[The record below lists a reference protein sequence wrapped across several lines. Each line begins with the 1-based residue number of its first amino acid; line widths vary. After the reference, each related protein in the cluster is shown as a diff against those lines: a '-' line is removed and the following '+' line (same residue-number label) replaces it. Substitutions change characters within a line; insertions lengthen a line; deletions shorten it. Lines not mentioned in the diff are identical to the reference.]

1 MVFLF
6 LKRNWKEKLKWVCL
20 LLILTAFSFDIIGN
34 YYSKKPVASGIITA
48 SKLSDGLQTATLQV
62 SQGELHEGEF
72 FVSEQFT
79 GSVASILSVPNS
91 NTRIIELKGNSIQLT
106 PNSNFRVFST
116 IRLANLLLLIELSLL
131 FLIFFVIMKD
141 QPFWRKLAITI
152 IVISSVIWV
161 LRNLILGK
169 IHENDSIYNGG
180 ATLLLIVFSLVFFY
194 YQLSRP
200 DTLFV
205 YASPAFWIVVAVLIY
220 KAGTFFLFLYTNS
233 LSQTEKENFYL
244 INSLLY
250 ILQNFLFAISFLI
263 PDKTKY
269 PYTKLQISA
278 LK

>member
-1 MVFLF
+1 LVFLF

-20 LLILTAFSFDIIGN
+20 LLILAAFSFDIIGN
-34 YYSKKPVASGIITA
+34 YYSKKPVASGVITD
-48 SKLSDGLQTATLQV
+48 SKVSNGLQTATLQI

-79 GSVASILSVPNS
+79 GSVSTILTVPNS
-91 NTRIIELKGNSIQLT
+91 NTRIIELKGNSTRLT

-116 IRLANLLLLIELSLL
+116 IRLSNLLLLIELSLL
-131 FLIFFVIMKD
+131 FLIFIIIMKD
-141 QPFWRKLAITI
+141 QPFWRNLGIAAIA
-152 IVISSVIWV
+152 ISAIIWV
-161 LRNLILGK
+161 LRNLVLGK

-180 ATLLLIVFSLVFFY
+180 ATLLLIVFSLAFFY

-233 LSQTEKENFYL
+233 LSQHEKENFYV

-250 ILQNFLFAISFLI
+250 FLQNLLFAIAFMI
-263 PDKTKY
+263 PDKTRY
-269 PYTKLQISA
+269 PYSKLQISN